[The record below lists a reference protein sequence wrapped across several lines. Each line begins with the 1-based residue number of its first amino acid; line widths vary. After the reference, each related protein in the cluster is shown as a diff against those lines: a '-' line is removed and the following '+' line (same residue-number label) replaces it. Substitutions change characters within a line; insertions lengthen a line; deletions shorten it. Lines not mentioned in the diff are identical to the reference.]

1 MKYKKISIGLTL
13 VGLAVVCHLGTGLE
27 TANAQTNL
35 TVQYQSC
42 SVDSS
47 WVRPSAVEQV
57 SKLSQFGNRYGDSK
71 TLTRNRYWTDN
82 VFLLSAYGL
91 SGLRDVYYLSGLW
104 TSKSDIFRC
113 YDSFN
118 VKEVNQGKSAIV
130 WLLEH
135 RIAELNWQDNE
146 YVMTIEPTQSGVQF
160 IQFNRLDGLN
170 FPPLRVKLKNNQQ
183 LNTLTGGAYATAK
196 IDSTLR
202 NNKQIQTNEV
212 HPFFKPF
219 ISEVK
224 SKLPS
229 NLYIKI
235 PRQEFGNIRF
245 PLAFSEMTSVVSSDT
260 KSLSIT
266 LCGNNAVNRT
276 SNEPFCAGVGFL
288 GVIDIFSP
296 TDRNSLDR
304 YTKRDTG
311 VWQNKIF
318 AKGVKAR
325 CWSSGQRLTKSFPY
339 CVWRENNQIFV
350 VTAWDGLVD
359 AVINGVVV
367 QR

>member
-13 VGLAVVCHLGTGLE
+13 VGLAVVSHLGSVLA

-35 TVQYQSC
+35 TIQYQSC
-42 SVDSS
+42 SLDSA
-47 WVRPSAVEQV
+47 WVRPSATEQV

-71 TLTRNRYWTDN
+71 TLIGNRYWTDN

-104 TSKSDIFRC
+104 TSKSDISRC

-118 VKEVNQGKSAIV
+118 VKEVNQGKSAIA

-135 RIAELNWQDNE
+135 RIVELNWQDNE
-146 YVMTIEPTQSGVQF
+146 YVMTVEPTQSGVQF

-183 LNTLTGGAYATAK
+183 FNTLTGGAYATAK
-196 IDSTLR
+196 IGSTLR
-202 NNKQIQTNEV
+202 NNKPIQTNEV
-212 HPFFKPF
+212 HPFFRPF
-219 ISEVK
+219 IPEIK
-224 SKLPS
+224 SKLPP
-229 NLYIKI
+229 NLYIKV
-235 PRQEFGNIRF
+235 PRQEFENIRF
-245 PLAFSEMTSVVSSDT
+245 PGGLSQMTNVVSSDST
-260 KSLSIT
+260 GMSIT
-266 LCGNNAVNRT
+266 LCGSNAVNRT
-276 SNEPFCAGVGFL
+276 SGKPFCAGVGFL
-288 GVIDIFSP
+288 GSIRVFPS
-296 TDRNSLDR
+296 TDRNSLER

-311 VWQNKIF
+311 VWENKTF

-325 CWSSGQRLTKSFPY
+325 CWSSGQRRSKDFAY
-339 CVWRENNQIFV
+339 CIWQENKQVFV